1 MSNLFTFYFNAYKG
15 LTKESW
21 MLSFVMLIYR
31 SGSMVLPF
39 LGVYLTEKLGLS
51 LQESG
56 ILLSSYGLGAIL
68 GSYLGGKMVDKIGY
82 FKVQIISLLLSVPG
96 LLLIPEIK
104 NFYILSIVFF
114 LQSTFNET
122 FLPAN
127 SVAITKYSS
136 PENRARAF
144 SLNRLALNLGFFI
157 GPFFGGLLSSISYH
171 LIFYVN
177 AIAALISGIIM
188 YLFFRN
194 NISDT
199 SKNKE
204 TTPQDTSSPYKDK
217 NFLIFILFCIIY
229 AICLMQLFNTLPL
242 FYKHTGLSKAEIGM
256 IFGYC
261 GLLLFI
267 VEMPLVKWI
276 TKVLNIIHIVIVG
289 LFLLFTGY
297 FILVF
302 FSDIYLII
310 ISITCISI
318 SNILVI
324 PFLSTITSIRAEGK
338 NIGSYMGLFGA
349 IFSTALFISP
359 FLGTFLAQNYGFRSL
374 WLVVCI
380 LIIISITGIYFIS
393 TKKITNSI

>member
-1 MSNLFTFYFNAYKG
+1 MNRIFNFFISPYKG
-15 LTKESW
+15 LAKESW
-21 MLSFVMLIYR
+21 MLSVVMLVYR

-39 LGVYLTEKLGLS
+39 LGVYLTEKLGFS
-51 LQESG
+51 LKETG
-56 ILLSSYGLGAIL
+56 TLLSFYGLGAIL
-68 GSYLGGKMVDKIGY
+68 GSYLGGKMVDKMGY
-82 FKVQIISLLLSVPG
+82 FKVQIVSLFLCIPG

-104 NFYILSIVFF
+104 NFHLLSIILF
-114 LQSTFNET
+114 LQSTFSEI

-136 PENRARAF
+136 LENRARAF

-157 GPFFGGLLSSISYH
+157 GPFLGGILSSVFYN

-177 AIAALISGIIM
+177 AIAAFISGSIL
-188 YLFFRN
+188 YLFFKDK
-194 NISDT
+194 IKTT
-199 SKNKE
+199 SKNN
-204 TTPQDTSSPYKDK
+204 DTISQNKHSPYKDK
-217 NFLIFILFCIIY
+217 YFLIFILFCVVY
-229 AICLMQLFNTLPL
+229 AVCLMQLFSTLPL
-242 FYKHTGLSKAEIGM
+242 FYKNVGLSKIEIGM

-261 GLLLFI
+261 GLLLFMI
-267 VEMPLVKWI
+267 EMPLVKWL
-276 TKVLNIIHIVIVG
+276 TKVLNIIHIVILG

-302 FSDIYLII
+302 FSDIYLIL

-380 LIIISITGIYFIS
+380 LIIISITGIYFTY
-393 TKKITNSI
+393 TKKLTNSI